1 MLIHKFSLQL
11 VHTTTIIGSFE
22 IQVFDKVEYIDVE
35 ELKFIQKTIKV
46 PANLPKKEEIHNARR
61 IWRLHQAG
69 KDDEIGETGM
79 MLTTVVYEA
88 ERMLRL
94 GNASECFDMELI
106 GIALGDMAIVGIPGE
121 PFTEIGRQIKATE
134 GWEMI
139 LPTALTNGFD
149 GYFPTKDAYDEGGYE
164 ARSSNFKAGVGE
176 LIIEE
181 SRKLLSELH

>member
-1 MLIHKFSLQL
+1 
-11 VHTTTIIGSFE
+11 
-22 IQVFDKVEYIDVE
+22 
-35 ELKFIQKTIKV
+35 
-46 PANLPKKEEIHNARR
+46 
-61 IWRLHQAG
+61 
-69 KDDEIGETGM
+69 

-94 GNASECFDMELI
+94 KDAPEYFDMELI
-106 GIALGDMAIVGIPGE
+106 GIALGNVAIVGIPGE

-134 GWEMI
+134 GWGMI